1 MITMGR
7 PIWPRIGTNSRQNGS
22 KNISILSTQFGDKFR
37 MEFGWIRATEAEKL
51 GEFGSSLATLLDLV
65 KLA

>member
-22 KNISILSTQFGDKFR
+22 KNIPILSTQCGDKFR
-37 MEFGWIRATEAEKL
+37 MEFGWIRTTGAEKL
-51 GEFGSSLATLLDLV
+51 GGIGTSLATRLDLV